1 MSPEGNELEIQRGE
15 IDKLVTA
22 ATQMAGQIRQ
32 LKILALIYV
41 IASLSISIG
50 SNAYFVSNSWLPD
63 ELAHEPELPV
73 SAAADDGAES
83 VGPSENDP
91 LPPINL
97 PDADGR
103 VWSNRDLDG
112 KPVLLNFWATWCGP
126 CRDEM
131 PIFDEM
137 QKKYGARGFTVL
149 AVSLDREGWDVVR
162 PYIAEREWSYPVFV
176 ADESVEKEFGKI
188 TSLPTTYF
196 VRRDGTIETKH
207 VGGLS
212 ESHIVRHVESLL
224 DGKPGNRA
232 DTAGRSAPVK
242 RGTSGRDTGLQE
254 QADEIRIRDIDEF
267 SPPKMVGFVAPG
279 LTDQERDAGVT
290 GPVELGLHV
299 QEDGSV
305 RDIEVIRGV
314 GLGLDERVIE
324 AVKQARFEPAKNA
337 GKPISTR
344 MKIKVDFK
352 VTKIT
357 KPDNPNE

>member
-1 MSPEGNELEIQRGE
+1 
-15 IDKLVTA
+15 
-22 ATQMAGQIRQ
+22 
-32 LKILALIYV
+32 
-41 IASLSISIG
+41 
-50 SNAYFVSNSWLPD
+50 
-63 ELAHEPELPV
+63 
-73 SAAADDGAES
+73 
-83 VGPSENDP
+83 
-91 LPPINL
+91 
-97 PDADGR
+97 
-103 VWSNRDLDG
+103 
-112 KPVLLNFWATWCGP
+112 
-126 CRDEM
+126 M